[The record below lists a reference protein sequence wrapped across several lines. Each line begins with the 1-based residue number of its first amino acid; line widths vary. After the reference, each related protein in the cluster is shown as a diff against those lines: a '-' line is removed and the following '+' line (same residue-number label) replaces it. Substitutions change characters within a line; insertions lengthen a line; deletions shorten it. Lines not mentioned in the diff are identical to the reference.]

1 MLKTLQCGEMT
12 RYRHCGPAL
21 PAPYPDETDA
31 MPDQHEDTAL
41 HRLSRRTPDTRYRQ
55 YAPCPALAP
64 YVLCYWSMRTDAAIS
79 ACTKVRVVPD
89 GCVDVVFDPDG
100 VLAPVVH
107 PEAAPA
113 APPSERLCDQRN
125 ATDHFA
131 LTTPE
136 VPHWQIGRT
145 NPIGQIDQTNPIS
158 QISQTGQTGHDG
170 PTSHGPRAASS
181 PAVFLTGIMRQS
193 MLIGYTGP
201 GTSFG
206 IRFRPAGA
214 GVFLRLPVHE
224 TTELRL
230 SLHDVL
236 PDLAARLE
244 DALLLSPANMG
255 PIVTHLEQA
264 LLHRLTAIKE
274 ADPLTH
280 AAVSLFAADRGTRD
294 IAATAAHLGT
304 STRQLER
311 SFASHVGL
319 SPKQF
324 CRILRLHKVLH
335 LLRNT
340 PATVRW
346 SSIAAECGFA
356 DQSHLVREMQSLFG
370 LTPSALQ
377 REHELVAFIQYT
389 MPDLR

>member
-1 MLKTLQCGEMT
+1 MKWPDTDSAAPQ
-12 RYRHCGPAL
+12 
-21 PAPYPDETDA
+21 PAPYQDETDA
-31 MPDQHEDTAL
+31 MPDQHENIAIRSLT
-41 HRLSRRTPDTRYRQ
+41 RRVPDRRYRQ
-55 YAPCPALAP
+55 YAPCPQLAP
-64 YVLCYWSMRTDAAIS
+64 YVLCYWSMRTDADIS
-79 ACTKVRVVPD
+79 DSTRVRVVPD
-89 GCVDVVFDPDG
+89 GCVDVVFDPGG
-100 VLAPVVH
+100 VLTPVFNQ
-107 PEAAPA
+107 EADPA
-113 APPSERLCDQRN
+113 GPPSEVPCHQGD
-125 ATDHFA
+125 ATDYFA
-131 LTTPE
+131 LTIPK
-136 VPHWQIGRT
+136 VPSRHT
-145 NPIGQIDQTNPIS
+145 D
-158 QISQTGQTGHDG
+158 QTGQTYQVGQHDQTGHDR
-170 PTSHGPRAASS
+170 PPVRAPRPASS

-193 MLIGYTGP
+193 MIIGYTAP

-244 DALLLSPANMG
+244 DALLLSPANMS

-274 ADPLTH
+274 ADPLAH

-311 SFASHVGL
+311 SFAHHVGL

-335 LLRNT
+335 LLRNN
-340 PATVRW
+340 PASVRW
-346 SSIAAECGFA
+346 SSVAAECGFA

-377 REHELVAFIQYT
+377 REHEHVAFIQYT